1 MTYRNSFVISGLIN
15 KRSRL
20 RGELMAIPKV
30 CRELKRDIA
39 AIDRA
44 LKVCGYKGNPAD
56 LPIIRPKKKPKPAE
70 PKNRGQVRPKG

>member
-1 MTYRNSFVISGLIN
+1 MVYRNSFLLSGLIN

-20 RGELMAIPKV
+20 RGELLATPKV

-44 LKVCGYKGNPAD
+44 LKVCGYEGNPAD
-56 LPIIRPKKKPKPAE
+56 LPSIRPTKTPAPKKKA
-70 PKNRGQVRPKG
+70 RGIKKKTG

>member
-1 MTYRNSFVISGLIN
+1 MAYRNSFLLSGLIN

-20 RGELMAIPKV
+20 RGELLAIPKV

-44 LKVCGYKGNPAD
+44 LKVCGYEGNLAD
-56 LPIIRPKKKPKPAE
+56 LPIIRPAKKLKPKERVRGIKKKT
-70 PKNRGQVRPKG
+70 G